1 MEEDHVFMETEV
13 EVRCQDEIFKAKGK
27 VIKQIGWKLYEE
39 CFKNEDGLA
48 IENPADAGKDRI
60 PKVEVNHKVLQRI
73 RSKDGTFYSTTET
86 V

>member
-1 MEEDHVFMETEV
+1 MHGKVWMFSHLIDDEDMETEV

-27 VIKQIGWKLYEE
+27 VVKQIGWKLFEE

-60 PKVEVNHKVLQRI
+60 PKVEADHLRFHTI
-73 RSKDGTFYSTTET
+73 L
-86 V
+86 

>member
-1 MEEDHVFMETEV
+1 METEV

-48 IENPADAGKDRI
+48 IENPADAG
-60 PKVEVNHKVLQRI
+60 
-73 RSKDGTFYSTTET
+73 G
-86 V
+86 